1 MVASGGTDSS
11 TMGAGIRDRSHPA
24 RVRAIRAGF
33 LLVPLCAAWIFA
45 TLVGHDP
52 WKPDEAYTFG
62 LVLDFLDRGDWV
74 VPMLAGEPFLEKPP
88 LFFVTASAFASA
100 FGSVLPLHDAARL
113 ATGFYVAAALAFLA
127 LTARELYGGRL
138 GWTAVLT
145 MLGSLGLIVRAHQ
158 LITDVALLAGISI
171 AMYGLAC
178 SRVRALRGGIALGV
192 GGAVAFLS
200 KGLLGPGVLGLAS
213 LALACFPPWRQR
225 TYAQALLIAAL
236 VAAPAIATWT
246 VALYLR
252 SPDLFST
259 WLVTNNFGRF
269 LGFTDIGPHQPRF
282 FYLYTLAWYAL
293 PSLPLAAWGTW
304 SRVRGGASL
313 REDPGI
319 LMPLVVL
326 AAILAVLG
334 VASDA
339 RELYLMPTLLPLA
352 LLGALGADRLP
363 AAASVAVARTA
374 KIAFGLL
381 AGVLWLLWLALLSG
395 RPSGIA
401 RMLDEFQPDYSASFT
416 WPALAVALA
425 ATAAW
430 VVASRA
436 RASTGHVA
444 VAQWAAGATLCIVI
458 VGTLW
463 LPYIDAGKSYRSM
476 MQSLLR
482 SVPDGGC
489 IASRHL
495 GEPQR
500 AMLYYYGHRTT
511 LRDEAAVHDTP
522 CSILLVQGWRRS
534 GAAAGSED
542 WVPVWEGARAGDYK
556 ELYRLYVSPA
566 RHPAPSRRSL
576 SARP

>member
-1 MVASGGTDSS
+1 V
-11 TMGAGIRDRSHPA
+11 
-24 RVRAIRAGF
+24 
-33 LLVPLCAAWIFA
+33 AWILA

-88 LFFVTASAFASA
+88 LFFITASAFAGA

-113 ATGFYVAAALAFLA
+113 ATGFYVAVALAFLA
-127 LTARELYGGRL
+127 LTARELYGRRL

-158 LITDVALLAGISI
+158 LITDVALFAGISI

-178 SRVRALRGGIALGV
+178 SRLHALRGGSALGI
-192 GGAVAFLS
+192 GGAVAFLA
-200 KGLLGPGVLGLAS
+200 KGLLGPGVLGLAA

-225 TYAQALLIAAL
+225 TYTRALLIAAL
-236 VAAPAIATWT
+236 VATPPVAAWT

-252 SPDLFST
+252 SPDLFAT

-282 FYLYTLAWYAL
+282 FYVYTLAWYAL
-293 PSLPLAAWGTW
+293 PSLPLAAWGIW
-304 SRVRGGASL
+304 SRVRGGASV

-326 AAILAVLG
+326 GAMLAVLG

-352 LLGALGADRLP
+352 LLGALAADRLP
-363 AAASVAVARTA
+363 VAAAVAVARTA

-381 AGVLWLLWLALLSG
+381 ACVLWLLWLTLLSG
-395 RPSGIA
+395 WPSGIA
-401 RMLDEFQPDYSASFT
+401 QVLSEFQPDYTASFT
-416 WPALAVALA
+416 WSALAIALAV
-425 ATAAW
+425 TAAW
-430 VVASRA
+430 VVASRT
-436 RASTGHVA
+436 RTSTGHVA
-444 VAQWAAGATLCIVI
+444 VAQWAVGATLCIVI

-463 LPYIDAGKSYRSM
+463 LPYIDAGKSYRGM
-476 MQSLLR
+476 VLSLLR
-482 SVPDGGC
+482 SLPDGGC

-511 LRDEAAVHDTP
+511 LRDESDAPNTS
-522 CSILLVQGWRRS
+522 CSILLIQGWRSS
-534 GAAAGSED
+534 GAPAGQED
-542 WVPVWEGARAGDYK
+542 WVPIWEGARAGDDK
-556 ELYRLYVSPA
+556 ELYRLYVSPS
-566 RHPAPSRRSL
+566 RHPAPSRHSL